1 MESNTINEK
10 NIIKNFNKLETSKDL
25 DILLDRIGDSQFVL
39 LGESS
44 HGTSEFYRWR
54 TEITKRLIKE
64 KGFSLWI

>member
-1 MESNTINEK
+1 MEDNRIIEK
-10 NIIKNFNKLETSKDL
+10 DIENFNKLDDSKDL

-54 TEITKRLIKE
+54 AEITKRLIKE
-64 KGFSLWI
+64 EFSVWI

>member
-1 MESNTINEK
+1 MENNTIKGIE
-10 NIIKNFNKLETSKDL
+10 NFNKLDSSKDL
-25 DILLDRIGDSQFVL
+25 DILLDRIGDSQFIL
-39 LGESS
+39 LGEAS

>member
-1 MESNTINEK
+1 MENNTIKGIE
-10 NIIKNFNKLETSKDL
+10 NFNKLDSSTDL
-25 DILLDRIGDSQFVL
+25 DILLDRIGDSQFIL
-39 LGESS
+39 LGEAS